1 MGRAYDTH
9 RGNVK
14 SMDTISRKSKG
25 NQTFGRPIGR
35 WENIR
40 IGHKEI
46 KRGVVNWIYLTQNRR
61 EPVL

>member
-1 MGRAYDTH
+1 VGRACDTH

-25 NQTFGRPIGR
+25 NRTFGRPTRR

-46 KRGVVNWIYLTQNRR
+46 RRGVVNWIYLTKNRC